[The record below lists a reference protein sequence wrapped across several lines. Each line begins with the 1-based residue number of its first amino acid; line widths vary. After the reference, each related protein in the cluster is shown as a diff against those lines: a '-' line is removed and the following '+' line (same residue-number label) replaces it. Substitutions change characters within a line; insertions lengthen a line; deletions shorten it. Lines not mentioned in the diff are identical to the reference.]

1 MGESIL
7 KLQQIRKSFD
17 HTEVLKGVDLEVAQ
31 GEFITLLGASGCGKT
46 TTLRIIAGLELPDSG
61 SVILEGRD
69 ITDWEPNKRDVNTV
83 FQNYALFPHM
93 NVADNVGYG
102 LKIRK
107 VPKAEIA
114 ERVKQALRLVQPG
127 VLWRFF
133 QTPLAERMRRA
144 DEEGRL
150 YKEQQ
155 FVVGIPAREM
165 DEADSDELVLIQGII
180 DAWFEDEDGAVLV
193 DYKTDRIGEGE
204 EAVLLDRY
212 RLQLIYYRRALEQ
225 ITGKTVRQAFLYS
238 LALQKEIP
246 VF

>member
-1 MGESIL
+1 MWTMEKAISFPRSRPFSGRGEEEEREQGRISCPGGAVRGTAYHRALELLSFKDAASFGDL
-7 KLQQIRKSFD
+7 KAQLDAIK
-17 HTEVLKGVDLEVAQ
+17 AQ
-31 GEFITLLGASGCGKT
+31 GL
-46 TTLRIIAGLELPDSG
+46 
-61 SVILEGRD
+61 
-69 ITDWEPNKRDVNTV
+69 
-83 FQNYALFPHM
+83 M
-93 NVADNVGYG
+93 
-102 LKIRK
+102 
-107 VPKAEIA
+107 AE
-114 ERVKQALRLVQPG
+114 EALRLVQPG

-204 EAVLLDRY
+204 EAVYLEDRY

-238 LALQKEIP
+238 LELQKRDPGILKIP
-246 VF
+246 GSRDREGYSSAATISSFA

>member
-1 MGESIL
+1 MDDGESDFLPTVPAFLRKGEEEEREQGRISRPGGAVRGTAYHRALELLSFKNAVSFGDL
-7 KLQQIRKSFD
+7 KAQLDAIK
-17 HTEVLKGVDLEVAQ
+17 AQ
-31 GEFITLLGASGCGKT
+31 GL
-46 TTLRIIAGLELPDSG
+46 
-61 SVILEGRD
+61 
-69 ITDWEPNKRDVNTV
+69 
-83 FQNYALFPHM
+83 M
-93 NVADNVGYG
+93 
-102 LKIRK
+102 
-107 VPKAEIA
+107 AE
-114 ERVKQALRLVQPG
+114 EALRLVQPG
-127 VLWRFF
+127 VLWKFF

-150 YKEQQ
+150 HKEQQ
-155 FVVGIPAREM
+155 FVVGIPARDM

>member
-1 MGESIL
+1 MDDGESDFLPTVPAFLRKGEEEEREQGRISCPGGAVRGTAYHRALELLSFKDAASFGDL
-7 KLQQIRKSFD
+7 KAQLDAIK
-17 HTEVLKGVDLEVAQ
+17 AQ
-31 GEFITLLGASGCGKT
+31 GL
-46 TTLRIIAGLELPDSG
+46 
-61 SVILEGRD
+61 
-69 ITDWEPNKRDVNTV
+69 
-83 FQNYALFPHM
+83 M
-93 NVADNVGYG
+93 
-102 LKIRK
+102 
-107 VPKAEIA
+107 AE
-114 ERVKQALRLVQPG
+114 EALRLVQPG

-238 LALQKEIP
+238 LELQKEIP

>member
-1 MGESIL
+1 MWTMEKAISFPQFRPFSGRGRKRNGSRAVFPVPAAQSGERPYHRALELLSFKDAVSFGDL
-7 KLQQIRKSFD
+7 KAQLDAIK
-17 HTEVLKGVDLEVAQ
+17 AQ
-31 GEFITLLGASGCGKT
+31 GL
-46 TTLRIIAGLELPDSG
+46 
-61 SVILEGRD
+61 
-69 ITDWEPNKRDVNTV
+69 
-83 FQNYALFPHM
+83 M
-93 NVADNVGYG
+93 
-102 LKIRK
+102 
-107 VPKAEIA
+107 AE
-114 ERVKQALRLVQPG
+114 EALRLVQPG

-133 QTPLAERMRRA
+133 QTPLAERMRKA

-150 YKEQQ
+150 HKEQQ

>member
-1 MGESIL
+1 M
-7 KLQQIRKSFD
+7 
-17 HTEVLKGVDLEVAQ
+17 
-31 GEFITLLGASGCGKT
+31 
-46 TTLRIIAGLELPDSG
+46 
-61 SVILEGRD
+61 
-69 ITDWEPNKRDVNTV
+69 
-83 FQNYALFPHM
+83 
-93 NVADNVGYG
+93 
-102 LKIRK
+102 
-107 VPKAEIA
+107 AE
-114 ERVKQALRLVQPG
+114 EALRLVQPG

-204 EAVLLDRY
+204 ETVLLDRY

>member
-1 MGESIL
+1 MSVSELKEQGQFVDDGESDFLPTVPAFLRKGEEEEREQGRISCPGGAVRGTAYHRALELLSFKDAASFGDL
-7 KLQQIRKSFD
+7 KAQLDAIK
-17 HTEVLKGVDLEVAQ
+17 AQ
-31 GEFITLLGASGCGKT
+31 GL
-46 TTLRIIAGLELPDSG
+46 
-61 SVILEGRD
+61 
-69 ITDWEPNKRDVNTV
+69 
-83 FQNYALFPHM
+83 M
-93 NVADNVGYG
+93 
-102 LKIRK
+102 
-107 VPKAEIA
+107 AE
-114 ERVKQALRLVQPG
+114 EALRLVQPG

-238 LALQKEIP
+238 LELQKEIP